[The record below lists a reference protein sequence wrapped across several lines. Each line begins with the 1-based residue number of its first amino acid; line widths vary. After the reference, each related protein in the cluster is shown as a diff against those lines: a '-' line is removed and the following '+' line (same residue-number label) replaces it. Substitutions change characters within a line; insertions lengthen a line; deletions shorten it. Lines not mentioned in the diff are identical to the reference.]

1 MYLKFVLLIGQ
12 VSDIFNSIFSRKL
25 PSPLVLDFTLFSHLS
40 NQTLSFLDIFKRNVY
55 LGLSYDFGRKEF
67 GIYISRQHASEVR
80 VQQYLHQHSKKWV
93 VCNAH
98 VFHLSFSHRR
108 RGKNESTGS
117 CYTLHKWSQCV
128 RIISE
133 GEFLFFVFSF
143 KRETYSVTFVKSN
156 NLVKTF

>member
-1 MYLKFVLLIGQ
+1 M
-12 VSDIFNSIFSRKL
+12 SIWVWVMIL
-25 PSPLVLDFTLFSHLS
+25 APNNL
-40 NQTLSFLDIFKRNVY
+40 
-55 LGLSYDFGRKEF
+55 E
-67 GIYISRQHASEVR
+67 SRQHASEVR

-133 GEFLFFVFSF
+133 GEFLFFLLAF
-143 KRETYSVTFVKSN
+143 KQETYSVTFVKSN
-156 NLVKTF
+156 NLIKTYMHENAMFLQTWFHPIVLLGVKIYLSVIDVFSRWQCGF